1 MMIKMSASAAD
12 GDALRFK
19 EPDFAYPQDVI
30 KQAQSLLKS
39 ADGLP
44 ADKAGVT
51 RLRAVIELCSARS
64 RVDGDSV
71 FAFPAMIESVIG
83 KTRNDAAAEAMLTL
97 YEASVYNTIYGGDP
111 YKYDRVDAPLEP
123 YPADVSEW
131 SGEQFRTVITAL
143 LKRGLELANGTPLSR
158 FESSVEY
165 SKEALLYL
173 PTVKDFARYFAINIY
188 NDISRADHLYTAEI
202 ASLVDGGISTAAAG
216 SAPYFYWS
224 VRKCALDRESQY
236 TALEDI
242 YRKSADVE
250 AARYVLQ
257 AMCGAQGSS
266 AYMGDYVAVGE
277 EPCEEPVPDADAED
291 DWLEEAK
298 AAGQR
303 AELMTLLEKSLNDF
317 PKWYGNKSFRNALG
331 RLRMPRVR
339 VTMPDM
345 VMPGKAFDVNCRY
358 SYVKSVKLTV
368 YSIPAGVSGL
378 YADKVLQGKYPVVA
392 TASFTPEPGAAPNG
406 KFSRQFTL
414 NTPGR
419 YAIVTVVDGKTKSA
433 ESNKVY
439 VTPLLGLVA
448 TGTTNTSAVAVDFET
463 GAPLKGVPV
472 TLYQHSSDEN
482 NKRVSLGR
490 TSGDGFLSFES
501 PRPGKYWRNY
511 LIFSYKGIQYD
522 LDGGFGVGV
531 YRPSGT
537 TTRESAVVFTDRA
550 IYHPGDSVQWAVV
563 AYKTGGRSEQT
574 LKDCR
579 LRLVLNNANNEK
591 VDTAEVVTDAH
602 GRAYGAFKTVKGVL
616 TGYWSISVYE
626 SDADCYVG
634 NGGFTVSDFKAPQ
647 IKMEVTAVRRDAPAK
662 NDVTIEGRVAT
673 YSGMPVAGAK
683 VAAAIQAA
691 SRWRWFVPQISVGS
705 VDAVTDDT
713 GNFSVVVPASMLTSE
728 AVTRGGYT
736 GFIASLTATSQTA
749 ETAETSTNFS
759 IGKPYSLYAKLPS
772 TIDVDK
778 PANMTFNAYDG
789 LGKETPLALRW
800 SVSRL
805 NEKTPLLTG
814 DCTAGVPVDL
824 DLSSLEAAGYELT
837 IAPVDTLLAD
847 SYRAGRFFAYSIRRN
862 AVPDTGQPIFIP
874 GKMSDKGELTVGNN
888 VEKLYIYT
896 FVQGDSTIH
905 QSKLH
910 RIGRG
915 FSTIKVD
922 LPRNCES
929 CRVFVA
935 TVYSGKTYV
944 YDYRPEVKKKDVM
957 EIRTETFRDKLV
969 PGAGEQWRF
978 RITGGNKSIADA
990 AMIATM
996 YNQALDALSEGSWPG
1011 GFNLRKWYC
1020 FMTLSQM
1027 STDTRINWVILPPRS
1042 LDVPVVR
1049 WPEFRY
1055 PMMCYGR
1062 NRVMY
1067 RALQKSAAT
1076 AMMDM
1081 AEEPEYEPAIANGV
1095 AEAEDAAIE
1104 EIVTVGYAKSDSD
1117 KDGASDDFAYR
1128 ESEVLQAFWKPAL
1141 VSDADGN
1148 VDIVFTV
1155 PNANG
1160 TWRMRG
1166 FAWTDSLQS
1175 AVCDLMATANKPVMV
1190 QPALP
1195 RFLRQGDT
1203 GRILATVFNNSDAQ
1217 AVISTTADL
1226 FDIASGEVLRT
1237 VTSVDTVAA
1246 MGSAIV
1252 GIDVEAPTTAASI
1265 GYRVRSASGAFTDG
1279 EQSAIPVLE
1288 AAGTVIEST
1297 EFYLNPSD
1305 DKPFSLTVKAKDDAQ
1320 LTLQYCQN
1328 PVWTVVKAMRG
1339 ISASESLTS
1348 GGLVSKLFSAL
1359 AGKHIVEHN
1368 PDIASA
1374 LRQWSDDPSEQ
1385 ALESMLSRNETLK
1398 QLVLNQ
1404 TPWVQTAASQ
1414 TARMKALADLL
1425 SPENT
1430 TAGIARFKAALSK
1443 LQNQDGGFR
1452 WGPWSD
1458 RSSYWATEKV
1468 LTTLGIARSLGMLDN
1483 SFDQMLTRAFDYLQ
1497 AEIVKPQT
1505 PKTDFGLTLISTFFP
1520 NFRLTPEVDGIV
1532 RRTVGDVA
1540 AGWKKYGTLDKAYS
1554 ILILAGNGRRAEA
1567 SSVLESIR
1575 QYGVVKPGMGLCFPS
1590 MTDVRGYATVIQA
1603 YAVMDAPKTEIDA
1616 MRQWVIVRAQAT
1628 DDLGAYN
1635 PDYII
1640 AAVLLTGSDWT
1651 SVPVGQSVTVNGAP
1665 LAIDSVESASGY
1677 FSQPLPATGKVEIT
1691 VKPNGVTPSYGSV
1704 ISIGREPM
1712 ASVKAR
1718 PGRDLSIEKR
1728 FLVERDGQWVE
1739 TSTFA
1744 LGERV
1749 RVQLTV
1755 KARRD
1760 LEYVSIADERAASFE
1775 PVDQLPGYVWAQ
1787 SLSFYRENL
1796 DASTRLFISYLPK
1809 GTYQLTFDMT
1819 AALAG
1824 TFASGI
1830 ATLQSQYAPE
1840 LTAHS
1845 GGTTVTVK

>member
-1 MMIKMSASAAD
+1 MMIKMSVSAAD

-39 ADGLP
+39 ADSLP

-202 ASLVDGGISTAAAG
+202 ALLVDGGISTAAAG

-257 AMCGAQGSS
+257 AMCGAGESPVGMVDDIAIAEES
-266 AYMGDYVAVGE
+266 GDDSQSVAETVRRR
-277 EPCEEPVPDADAED
+277 D
-291 DWLEEAK
+291 
-298 AAGQR
+298 
-303 AELMTLLEKSLNDF
+303 ELIAILSKSLKDF
-317 PKWYGNKSFRNALG
+317 PTWYGNNRLTNALN
-331 RLRMPRVR
+331 RLRMPLVNMS
-339 VTMPDM
+339 MPDM
-345 VMPGKAFDVNCRY
+345 AAPGKTFDVDCKY
-358 SYVKSVKLTV
+358 SYVNNVKLTV
-368 YSIPAGVSGL
+368 YSVPVKVAGLSAYEIL
-378 YADKVLQGKYPVVA
+378 KAKYPVVA
-392 TASFTPEPGAAPNG
+392 TASFKFEPGSSPTG
-406 KFSRQFTL
+406 RFSRQFTL

-419 YAIVTVVDGKTKSA
+419 YAVVAVVDGRPENA
-433 ESNKVY
+433 AVNMVY
-439 VTPLLGLVA
+439 VTPLLGMNVTGARNAAVA
-448 TGTTNTSAVAVDFET
+448 AVDFLT
-463 GAPLKGVPV
+463 GAPLSGVIVRNNQAASKGE
-472 TLYQHSSDEN
+472 TRTD
-482 NKRVSLGR
+482 LGR
-490 TSGDGFLSFES
+490 TSGDGLLGYNSPDVKGYRYGYLS
-501 PRPGKYWRNY
+501 
-511 LIFSYKGIQYD
+511 LTYKGIKYD
-522 LDGGFGVGV
+522 LNERLRVGS
-531 YRPSGT
+531 YRPDRSTPGA
-537 TTRESAVVFTDRA
+537 SVAVFTDRA

-563 AYKTGGRSEQT
+563 AYLTGGGSEQT
-574 LKDCR
+574 LKDCK
-579 LRLVLNNANNEK
+579 LKLVLKNANYEK

-626 SDADCYVG
+626 SDADRYVG

-647 IKMEVTAVRRDAPAK
+647 IKMEVTAVRRDAPSK
-662 NDVTIEGRVAT
+662 DDVTIEGRVAT

-749 ETAETSTNFS
+749 ETAEASTNFS

-824 DLSSLEAAGYELT
+824 DLSSLDAAVYELT
-837 IAPVDTLLAD
+837 VAPVDTLQAD
-847 SYRAGRFFAYSIRRN
+847 TYKAGTFAAYSLRRN
-862 AVPDTGQPIFIP
+862 AVPDTKSPIFIP
-874 GKMSDKGELTVGNN
+874 GSMSAKGELTVGSC
-888 VEKLYIYT
+888 VEKLYVYT
-896 FVQGDSTIH
+896 FVRVDSVLH

-922 LPRNCES
+922 VPAKYDRCE
-929 CRVFVA
+929 VFVA
-935 TVYSGKTYV
+935 TVYEGQTYSSI
-944 YDYRPEVKKKDVM
+944 YRPEVKKADVM

-978 RITGGNKSIADA
+978 RIMCGDKPLTDA

-996 YNQALDALSEGSWPG
+996 YNQALDALTEGHWPDR
-1011 GFNLRKWYC
+1011 FNLHRWYSYVSLNELN
-1020 FMTLSQM
+1020 TRRWM
-1027 STDTRINWVILPPRS
+1027 SSGFVDPVPLDNPVI
-1042 LDVPVVR
+1042 R

-1055 PMMCYGR
+1055 PMMYYGR

-1095 AEAEDAAIE
+1095 AAAEDAAIE

-1217 AVISTTADL
+1217 AVISTTAEL

-1468 LTTLGIARSLGMLDN
+1468 LTTLGIARSLGMLDD

-1520 NFRLTPEVDGIV
+1520 KFRLTPEVDGIV

-1677 FSQPLPATGKVEIT
+1677 FSQTLPATGKVEIT

-1845 GGTTVTVK
+1845 GGTAVTVK